1 MLPEGKDPDDLLQKE
16 GGDGLL
22 KVISTASSL
31 IDSLWTSFAAEHDLR
46 QPEQRAEFWQAVRG
60 QVRQI
65 GHNQVRTAFADEIEA
80 RIAAMRSAGRG
91 QGRAGMTGPL
101 RPRVRRP
108 AAGAIHRHR
117 AVCAIILAH
126 PALIPE
132 LCESL
137 IQIDSGDAALESLKK
152 AAIDA
157 VIRDPDLD
165 AAALRHHLD
174 GLKLTDAIDVLEGD
188 EMRARMPFNPATL
201 DGEEA
206 GRRLDELLRLVGG
219 SSGLFSTSASLPR

>member
-1 MLPEGKDPDDLLQKE
+1 METRTPEDRERSDRGQPDDH
-16 GGDGLL
+16 GGG
-22 KVISTASSL
+22 
-31 IDSLWTSFAAEHDLR
+31 
-46 QPEQRAEFWQAVRG
+46 
-60 QVRQI
+60 
-65 GHNQVRTAFADEIEA
+65 DEIE
-80 RIAAMRSAGRG
+80 RDVVPIGGREVLDRSQETRSEPLGIDGDGTGIMHRTDDSAGGCLPFRG
-91 QGRAGMTGPL
+91 HP
-101 RPRVRRP
+101 
-108 AAGAIHRHR
+108 GAIHRHR

-126 PALIPE
+126 PALIPD

-165 AAALRHHLD
+165 AAALRHHLF
-174 GLKLTDAIDVLEGD
+174 GLKLTDAINVLEGG

-206 GRRLDELLRLVGG
+206 GQRLDELLRLVGG

>member
-1 MLPEGKDPDDLLQKE
+1 MCIRD
-16 GGDGLL
+16 
-22 KVISTASSL
+22 
-31 IDSLWTSFAAEHDLR
+31 
-46 QPEQRAEFWQAVRG
+46 
-60 QVRQI
+60 
-65 GHNQVRTAFADEIEA
+65 
-80 RIAAMRSAGRG
+80 
-91 QGRAGMTGPL
+91 
-101 RPRVRRP
+101 RPVRRP

-126 PALIPE
+126 PALILE
-132 LCESL
+132 LCEVL
-137 IQIDSGDAALESLKK
+137 IQIDSGDATLESLKK

-165 AAALRHHLD
+165 AASLRHHLL
-174 GLKLTDAIDVLEGD
+174 GLKLTDAIEVLEGD

-206 GRRLDELLRLVGG
+206 GRRLDELLRVVGG

>member
-1 MLPEGKDPDDLLQKE
+1 
-16 GGDGLL
+16 
-22 KVISTASSL
+22 
-31 IDSLWTSFAAEHDLR
+31 
-46 QPEQRAEFWQAVRG
+46 
-60 QVRQI
+60 
-65 GHNQVRTAFADEIEA
+65 
-80 RIAAMRSAGRG
+80 
-91 QGRAGMTGPL
+91 MTGPL
-101 RPRVRRP
+101 RPPVRRP

-132 LCESL
+132 LCEVL

-165 AAALRHHLD
+165 AAALRHHLKKLD
-174 GLKLTDAIDVLEGD
+174 LTDAIDVLEGD

>member
-1 MLPEGKDPDDLLQKE
+1 
-16 GGDGLL
+16 
-22 KVISTASSL
+22 
-31 IDSLWTSFAAEHDLR
+31 
-46 QPEQRAEFWQAVRG
+46 
-60 QVRQI
+60 
-65 GHNQVRTAFADEIEA
+65 
-80 RIAAMRSAGRG
+80 MRSAGRG

-101 RPRVRRP
+101 RPPVRRP

-126 PALIPE
+126 PALIPD
-132 LCESL
+132 LYESL

-165 AAALRHHLD
+165 AAALRHHLK

-206 GRRLDELLRLVGG
+206 GHRLDELLRLVGG